1 MVSKV
6 VMASAGRAAGVE
18 YVDRRTGARHRV
30 SARAVILAAGT
41 CETTRLL
48 LNSGD
53 TPGGLANSSGQLGR
67 NLTDSTG
74 ASFRAFVP
82 ALAGRPR
89 YNEDGIGGQHIYIPF
104 WLYQE
109 QQRGDLDF
117 PRSEG
122 RRLGQEGGGTCR
134 SRWS

>member
-74 ASFRAFVP
+74 ASFRAFGP
-82 ALAGRPR
+82 ALAGRPPSHAA
-89 YNEDGIGGQHIYIPF
+89 GHGGPHNSIPL
-104 WLYQE
+104 WPY
-109 QQRGDLDF
+109 
-117 PRSEG
+117 
-122 RRLGQEGGGTCR
+122 
-134 SRWS
+134 

>member
-1 MVSKV
+1 MGAMFQTTTSCLPMAKATGKLTIVTDAMVSKV

-18 YVDRRTGARHRV
+18 SVDRRTGARHRV

-67 NLTDSTG
+67 NPTDSTG
-74 ASFRAFVP
+74 ASFRA
-82 ALAGRPR
+82 LNRK
-89 YNEDGIGGQHIYIPF
+89 
-104 WLYQE
+104 
-109 QQRGDLDF
+109 
-117 PRSEG
+117 ST
-122 RRLGQEGGGTCR
+122 RLN
-134 SRWS
+134 SSH